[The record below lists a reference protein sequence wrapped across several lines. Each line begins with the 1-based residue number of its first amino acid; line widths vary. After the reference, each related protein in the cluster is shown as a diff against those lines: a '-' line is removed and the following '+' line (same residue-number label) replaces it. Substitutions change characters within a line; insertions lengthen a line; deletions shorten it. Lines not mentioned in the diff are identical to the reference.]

1 MSYQFSTNGSSSA
14 LDHRARRAAKRVGLL
29 AVRRRWRRDT
39 IDNFGGFQLI
49 DRVTNGIVRGARFG
63 MSAEDVIAYCAKE

>member
-1 MSYQFSTNGSSSA
+1 
-14 LDHRARRAAKRVGLL
+14 VGLL